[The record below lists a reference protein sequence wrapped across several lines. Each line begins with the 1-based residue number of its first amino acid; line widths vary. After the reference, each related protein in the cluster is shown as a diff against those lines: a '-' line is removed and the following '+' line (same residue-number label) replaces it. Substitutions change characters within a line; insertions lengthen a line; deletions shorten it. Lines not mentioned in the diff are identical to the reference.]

1 MRSFIFLLIA
11 LLSFESHAQQV
22 VELCEDSQR
31 TFTYSSG
38 ASDAGAWEWYLD
50 GNLISTESSVTV
62 TWTDPGI
69 YEMFATFVSSCEAE
83 PREFTVE
90 VRECPIS
97 TVFFPNTFTPN
108 RDELNDLWGPV
119 TSNIE
124 EIEWTIWNRW
134 GEKIFH
140 ARDLNTKWDGN
151 KKSATVPNGVYV
163 YQAKWKNVRG
173 FSESAIGHVTVIQ

>member
-1 MRSFIFLLIA
+1 
-11 LLSFESHAQQV
+11 
-22 VELCEDSQR
+22 
-31 TFTYSSG
+31 
-38 ASDAGAWEWYLD
+38 
-50 GNLISTESSVTV
+50 
-62 TWTDPGI
+62 
-69 YEMFATFVSSCEAE
+69 MFATFVSSCEAE